1 MNVLIT
7 GGTGL
12 IGSRIAERLLDEGN
26 EVVLLDRVPDP
37 DRVADLQQRHGDRV
51 RVVQGDVLSFAN
63 LGDAMRAGPVDAVV
77 HLAYVL
83 GSESNAQPQAATEVN
98 VTGTVNVLETARL
111 LGVRRVVMASS
122 ISVFGADDDYPAAEL
137 PLGEDAAQHVARD
150 LPVYGGGKL
159 YLEKLAQ
166 HYRNAYGMVLVGM
179 RPAVVYGWGRKTGA
193 TGWMSALVEGPA
205 LGRPA
210 SVGFGDARICLV
222 YVDDVAEQFIAL
234 LKAPAEAFRG
244 TWFFNTGGD
253 TTTVR
258 EVADVVRELIPGA
271 EIDVTS
277 NGERDLYGLAA
288 SVSDAGIR
296 ALSGYERRYAPLRR
310 GIAEYIAT
318 TRRHAPSEQD
328 Q

>member
-12 IGSRIAERLLDEGN
+12 IGSRMAERLLDEGH
-26 EVVLLDRVPDP
+26 EVVLFDRMPDQSRVEDLR
-37 DRVADLQQRHGDRV
+37 DRHADRV

-63 LGDAMRAGPVDAVV
+63 LGDAMREGPVDAVV
-77 HLAYVL
+77 HLAYML
-83 GSESNAQPQAATEVN
+83 GSESSAQPQAATQVN
-98 VTGTVNVLETARL
+98 VVGTVNVLETARL
-111 LGVRRVVMASS
+111 LGVQRVVMASS
-122 ISVFGADDDYPAAEL
+122 ISVYGADEDYALEEL
-137 PLGEDAAQHVARD
+137 PLREHAALHVARD
-150 LPVYGGGKL
+150 LAVYGGGKL

-166 HYRNAYGMVLVGM
+166 HYRNVYGMLVVGL

-234 LKAPAEAFRG
+234 LKAPREAFTD

-253 TTTVR
+253 TSTVR
-258 EVADVVRELIPGA
+258 EVADLVRELVPGA
-271 EIDVTS
+271 VVEVSSD
-277 NGERDLYGLAA
+277 GERDLYGLAA
-288 SVSDAGIR
+288 SVSDAGIE
-296 ALSGYERRYAPLRR
+296 ALSGYARRFAPLRR
-310 GIAEYIAT
+310 GIEEYVET
-318 TRRHAPSEQD
+318 TRRHAGSV
-328 Q
+328 

>member
-12 IGSRIAERLLDEGN
+12 IGSRMAERLLDEGN
-26 EVVLLDRVPDP
+26 QVVLLDRMPDQS
-37 DRVADLQQRHGDRV
+37 RVDDLQARHGNRV
-51 RVVQGDVLSFAN
+51 RVIQGDVLSFAN
-63 LGDAMRAGPVDAVV
+63 LGDAMREGPVDAVV
-77 HLAYVL
+77 HLAYML

-98 VTGTVNVLETARL
+98 VVGTVNVLETARL
-111 LGVRRVVMASS
+111 LGVERVVMASS
-122 ISVFGADDDYPAAEL
+122 IAVYGADDDYRADEL
-137 PLGEDAAQHVARD
+137 PLREHVATHGARD

-166 HYRNAYGMVLVGM
+166 HYRNAYGMLVVGM

-205 LGRPA
+205 LGRAA

-234 LKAPAEAFRG
+234 LKAPRDAFDD

-253 TTTVR
+253 TSTVR
-258 EVADVVRELIPGA
+258 EVAELVRELVPGA
-271 EIDVTS
+271 VIDVTS
-277 NGERDLYGLAA
+277 DGERDLYGLAA
-288 SVSDAGIR
+288 SLSDAGIE
-296 ALSGYERRYAPLRR
+296 ALSGYKRRFAPLRS
-310 GIAEYIAT
+310 GIQEYVET
-318 TRRHAPSEQD
+318 TRRHAEAG
-328 Q
+328 